1 MIHKAGIVFSE
12 AAGSDNA
19 DLKQSD
25 AVQIIN
31 SLRRG
36 VPPSSV
42 NVSVFS
48 VGRGKLL
55 QRFREDLE
63 FVKNDSPRARLMNAD
78 WGAGKTHSLHL
89 LREHAFELG
98 FVVSIVTLSQTSC
111 PIYDFMA
118 VYHQVMWNLRT
129 REERTKPALESVLGR
144 WLQAVKEIGWE
155 RTGNL
160 IKRLPDDLV
169 HALHAY
175 HESTSPVKHDE
186 EKRLLVFKYLS
197 GDRVP
202 LRELHRIG
210 INCCIDSSSALSTLA
225 RMASLF
231 RNLEYKGI
239 CILFDE
245 AESAH
250 SFATSA
256 RKDAAYKNIFQ
267 IIAQSTKT
275 PFCYFLYATTPSFF
289 DYYEPYSHNKIKRS
303 DILELEK
310 LDTSE
315 LQELVVKICNI
326 YEVAKVI
333 KVPVQ
338 TKQLL
343 TESTT
348 DPLFSDTIGNF
359 VRRCIGILDE
369 T

>member
-1 MIHKAGIVFSE
+1 MGKMAQKVDLKQILQQVKERGYFSLDDYPGLTITVDQLKQLSRMIRKAGIAFSE
-12 AAGSDNA
+12 DVTNHET
-19 DLKQSD
+19 DLKQGD

-31 SLRRG
+31 SLRTG

-42 NVSVFS
+42 DVSVFS

-78 WGAGKTHSLHL
+78 WGAGKTHSLQL
-89 LREHAFELG
+89 LREHAFKLG
-98 FVVSIVTLSQTSC
+98 FVVSIVTLSRTSC
-111 PIYDFMA
+111 PIYDFMT
-118 VYHQVMWNLRT
+118 VYHQIMWNLRT
-129 REERTKPALESVLGR
+129 REERTKPALEGVLDR
-144 WLQAVKEIGWE
+144 WLQAIREIGPE
-155 RTGNL
+155 RASNL
-160 IKRLPDDLV
+160 IRRLPLDLV
-169 HALHAY
+169 NALNAY
-175 HESTSPVKHDE
+175 HASTSPVKHDE
-186 EKRLLVFKYLS
+186 EKRLLVLKYLS

-202 LRELHRIG
+202 LWKLRRIG

-231 RNLEYKGI
+231 RNLQYKGI

-289 DYYEPYSHNKIKRS
+289 D
-303 DILELEK
+303 
-310 LDTSE
+310 
-315 LQELVVKICNI
+315 
-326 YEVAKVI
+326 
-333 KVPVQ
+333 
-338 TKQLL
+338 
-343 TESTT
+343 
-348 DPLFSDTIGNF
+348 
-359 VRRCIGILDE
+359 
-369 T
+369 